1 METPIEHNTFI
12 VLRIEI
18 EEEDYFDTFDSL
30 LWPRITEEISLKLV
44 LLILQKS
51 HKLRKVSRI
60 EI

>member
-1 METPIEHNTFI
+1 MEAPIEHNTFI

-44 LLILQKS
+44 LLILLKS